1 MKSALPVR
9 CTWKTQVWLEA
20 HLFTARF
27 TEWFKATVEIY
38 CSEGKTPF
46 KIFLLIDK
54 APGHPRGQ
62 MEPDCKMKGV
72 FLAANTTSLLQ
83 PMDPGVT
90 SAFKSYY
97 LRSTFRKAVAAV
109 DSDS

>member
-1 MKSALPVR
+1 MKSTLPVR
-9 CTWKTQVWLEA
+9 YTWKDQVWLEA
-20 HLFTARF
+20 HLFTTRF
-27 TEWFKATVEIY
+27 TECFKATVEIY

-54 APGHPRGQ
+54 APGHPRSQ
-62 MEPDCKMKGV
+62 MEPDSKMKGV

-97 LRSTFRKAVAAV
+97 LRNTFRKAVAVV